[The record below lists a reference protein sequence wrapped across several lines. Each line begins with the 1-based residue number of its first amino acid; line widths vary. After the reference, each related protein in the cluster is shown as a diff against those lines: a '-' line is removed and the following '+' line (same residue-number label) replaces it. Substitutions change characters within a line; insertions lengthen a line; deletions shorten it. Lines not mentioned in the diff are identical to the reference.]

1 MVDVNIP
8 MDVILSVLIVIRGC
22 GCPNSFNVV
31 LIGTAILALWKTPIV
46 SASAA
51 EDMTLRIVL
60 HSVWMGPL
68 GFGSGVFVLG
78 GIRSLR

>member
-1 MVDVNIP
+1 MVDVRMP
-8 MDVILSVLIVIRGC
+8 WEVLLSVLIVVGGC
-22 GCPNSFNVV
+22 GCPNSFNIV

-68 GFGSGVFVLG
+68 GFESGVFVLG
-78 GIRSLR
+78 GIQSLR